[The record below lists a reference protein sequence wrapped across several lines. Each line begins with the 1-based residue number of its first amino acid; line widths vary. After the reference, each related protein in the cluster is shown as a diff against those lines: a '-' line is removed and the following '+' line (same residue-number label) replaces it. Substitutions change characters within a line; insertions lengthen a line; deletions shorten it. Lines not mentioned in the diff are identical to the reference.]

1 MALCQLA
8 TNQCLFCRLLSTC
21 YNERVSFKKKKFVR
35 WSTTYRRNVW
45 KTVEKICFCL
55 YYYQQWVLVARQR
68 LFFNTKEKKN
78 CFIVL
83 LTKLSSSNVSV
94 IEIWR
99 HFLSVISFTGS
110 HFSLVA
116 KWKVWNLFSYFSI
129 KLCRNK
135 RRQNIKHSVII
146 YVLHS
151 KIKLYSLYPDIKIL
165 KTFDLLKL
173 KLNIHNLSP
182 QSQKFWVTRIKFQVR
197 NVNLHFSCTVGQCFT
212 NW

>member
-8 TNQCLFCRLLSTC
+8 TNQCLFCRLVSTC
-21 YNERVSFKKKKFVR
+21 NNERVSFKKKKKFVR

-68 LFFNTKEKKN
+68 LFFNTKEKKK

-83 LTKLSSSNVSV
+83 LTRLSSSIVSV

-116 KWKVWNLFSYFSI
+116 KWKVWNFFSYFSI
-129 KLCRNK
+129 KLCRDK

-165 KTFDLLKL
+165 KAFDLLKL
-173 KLNIHNLSP
+173 KLNIHNSSP
-182 QSQKFWVTRIKFQVR
+182 QS
-197 NVNLHFSCTVGQCFT
+197 
-212 NW
+212 

>member
-8 TNQCLFCRLLSTC
+8 TNQCLFCRLVSTC
-21 YNERVSFKKKKFVR
+21 YNERVSLKKKSLSDEVQLTEEMYEKLL
-35 WSTTYRRNVW
+35 
-45 KTVEKICFCL
+45 KKICFCL
-55 YYYQQWVLVARQR
+55 YYYQQWVLVAKQR
-68 LFFNTKEKKN
+68 LFFNTKEKKK

-99 HFLSVISFTGS
+99 HFLSVISFMGS

-129 KLCRNK
+129 KLCRDK

-151 KIKLYSLYPDIKIL
+151 RIKLYSLYPDIKIL
-165 KTFDLLKL
+165 KTFVLKL
-173 KLNIHNLSP
+173 KLNIHNSSP
-182 QSQKFWVTRIKFQVR
+182 QSQNFWVTRIKFQVR

>member
-1 MALCQLA
+1 MK
-8 TNQCLFCRLLSTC
+8 
-21 YNERVSFKKKKFVR
+21 YNLQKKCMKKC
-35 WSTTYRRNVW
+35 W
-45 KTVEKICFCL
+45 KNLFCL

-68 LFFNTKEKKN
+68 LFFNTKEKKK

-99 HFLSVISFTGS
+99 HFLSVISFMGS

-129 KLCRNK
+129 KLCRDK

-151 KIKLYSLYPDIKIL
+151 RIKLYSLYPDIKIL
-165 KTFDLLKL
+165 KTFVLKL
-173 KLNIHNLSP
+173 KLNIHNSSP
-182 QSQKFWVTRIKFQVR
+182 QSQNFWVTRIKFQVR

>member
-1 MALCQLA
+1 MYEK
-8 TNQCLFCRLLSTC
+8 LL
-21 YNERVSFKKKKFVR
+21 K
-35 WSTTYRRNVW
+35 
-45 KTVEKICFCL
+45 KICFCL
-55 YYYQQWVLVARQR
+55 YYYQQWVLVAKQR
-68 LFFNTKEKKN
+68 LFFNTKEKKK

-99 HFLSVISFTGS
+99 HFLSVISFMGS

-129 KLCRNK
+129 KLCRDK

-151 KIKLYSLYPDIKIL
+151 RIKLYSLYPDINIL
-165 KTFDLLKL
+165 KTFVLKL
-173 KLNIHNLSP
+173 KLNIHNSSP
-182 QSQKFWVTRIKFQVR
+182 QSQNFWVTRIKFQVR